1 MYSLCVCFY
10 RPVDYVTKSV
20 VSLWKKDN
28 AVHGFTLP
36 SPVFLQL
43 IQLLVNNCKHMPKS
57 QRYLNGFH
65 VSIMIIQMEQFNKSY
80 LYTSAHF
87 CFLYGFFLLMFVCVC
102 VCVCFV
108 FLGRGGGYIRI
119 TLSPSVCLSV
129 HISCKPNF
137 NITV

>member
-1 MYSLCVCFY
+1 
-10 RPVDYVTKSV
+10 VTKSV

-65 VSIMIIQMEQFNKSY
+65 VSIMIIQMGQFNKSY

-102 VCVCFV
+102 VYVCVLCF
-108 FLGRGGGYIRI
+108 
-119 TLSPSVCLSV
+119 
-129 HISCKPNF
+129 
-137 NITV
+137 